1 VVQLRRVYNAAEV
14 CLVDATGIRAEVV
27 VLEDPHQNILIR
39 HERFV
44 LRYLE
49 GQRRSLPIGRALRD
63 RQRYTKALEQLGQ
76 LGGEDEATRGRVTAS
91 PDPGEDLD
99 VNR

>member
-1 VVQLRRVYNAAEV
+1 MVQLRRVYNAAEGR
-14 CLVDATGIRAEVV
+14 LVDVIGIRAEVV
-27 VLEDPHQNILIR
+27 MLEDPHQNILIR
-39 HERFV
+39 HEPFV

-63 RQRYTKALEQLGQ
+63 RQRNMKALEQLGQ

-91 PDPGEDLD
+91 PNPGEHLD
-99 VNR
+99 VNW